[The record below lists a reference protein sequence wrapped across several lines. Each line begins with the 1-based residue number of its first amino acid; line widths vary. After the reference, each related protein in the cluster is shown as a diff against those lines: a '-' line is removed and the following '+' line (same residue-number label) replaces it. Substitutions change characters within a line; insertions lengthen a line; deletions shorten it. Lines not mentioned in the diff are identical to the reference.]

1 MKEVSKIIAVRLIML
16 IILFIKLGLGTI
28 GIPLHKFLNFFQKLN
43 ISRYKLNFIK
53 TVNIAVAV
61 LFFMMHFNFQAKSQE
76 INRDSTQFRSNVTL
90 NDTIPRPD
98 STRIDRLNSTRFNKS
113 QLDSILATI
122 EADTVKQDSIP
133 PPPVG
138 DIKTT
143 VVYKAQD
150 SITLNMI
157 TRDVK
162 MFGNANIDYKPISL
176 SANEVT
182 VNWSDN
188 LMQAEGSTD
197 STGRKIGTPVFQN
210 GSETYETDVIKYNF
224 KTERARITGLVTT
237 QGDGFI
243 HADEVFKNEKGELFN
258 KTTLYTT
265 CNLAHPHF
273 SIKARKVKVIPGQ
286 EMISGPF
293 NMILN
298 DVPLPL
304 GFPFGI
310 FPDQQHRSSG
320 IIFPTFGEETR
331 RGFYLRQGG
340 YYFAIN
346 DYINLEI
353 TGDIYTK
360 GGWAVRAASTY
371 NKRYSYRG
379 NLLFNFTKLKTENE
393 STLEM
398 RESND
403 FRFSWSHSP
412 QSRGTGRFSASVDL
426 ASSSYSDNNILQSQ
440 QDQIKTNLSSS
451 INYSKSFSGTPISIG
466 LAARFNQNLNTRLA
480 NISLPEFT
488 LNVQNIYPFKGK
500 ASSGRKW
507 YEKIVFR
514 YSMAASNKITNRI
527 ETEEGDTILELNSET
542 IPMLIKQG
550 SNGVNHTIPLSTS
563 LKVLKHFKINPSIN
577 YQERWYFKKLDYF
590 YNEESK
596 KVESDTLEGFNAVRE
611 YRAAVGLNTILYGTV
626 FFKKKE
632 YGVQAIRHQ
641 MIPSISYSYRPD
653 FSDPRFDYYQEVQ
666 RDSLGN
672 TRLYSRYAGFVYG
685 APGQGESSSISL
697 NITNSLE
704 LKVLSRKDT
713 TGKAEKVVLLRNFGI
728 STSYNMAAD
737 SFKLSNINL
746 SAATNLLQN
755 KEFAGATTTGL
766 NLNWRGTIDP
776 YVYILDSVR
785 VNNGTET
792 IYQRKINQFAF
803 NNGQGL
809 GRFASFNISLSTG
822 LRAKRRGGSS
832 SGTDQSRTPNDPF
845 NDPFNDPARFPD
857 EGMENDSEKDAQEYQ
872 DYLAN
877 PDLYVDFNIPWS
889 LQVSYNINYTRVGY
903 REGKITQ
910 SLRFNGDLSLTQKWK
925 MTFSSGYDFENKRFN
940 ETRLGITR
948 DLHCWEMRLDWVPYG
963 RYQSYNFTIR
973 AKSSLLQDLKLSR
986 KRNATD
992 SFTFQ

>member
-1 MKEVSKIIAVRLIML
+1 ML
-16 IILFIKLGLGTI
+16 IILFIKLTFSAI
-28 GIPLHKFLNFFQKLN
+28 EIPLHKFLNFFEKLN
-43 ISRYKLNFIK
+43 IGRYKLNFNK
-53 TVNIAVAV
+53 TFNIVVAAV
-61 LFFMMHFNFQAKSQE
+61 FFIVMINFQAKAQE
-76 INRDSTQFRSNVTL
+76 VEVDSVRISESITAS
-90 NDTIPRPD
+90 DTIPATDTLRVKPPLRPQY
-98 STRIDRLNSTRFNKS
+98 TPEE
-113 QLDSILATI
+113 LDSILATI

-133 PPPVG
+133 PPIG

-143 VVYKAQD
+143 VFYKAKD

-162 MFGNANIDYKPISL
+162 MFGNANIDYTPISL
-176 SANEVT
+176 AADEVT
-182 VNWSDN
+182 VNWNDN
-188 LMQAEGSTD
+188 LMQAEGRED
-197 STGRKIGTPVFQN
+197 STGRKQGTPVFKN
-210 GSETYETDVIKYNF
+210 GPETYETDVIKYNF
-224 KTERARITGLVTT
+224 KTEKAKITGLVTT

-243 HADEVFKNEKGELFN
+243 HADEVFKNERGELFN
-258 KTTLYTT
+258 QTTLYTT
-265 CNLAHPHF
+265 CNLAHPHY

-304 GFPFGI
+304 GFAFGI

-340 YYFAIN
+340 YFFAIN
-346 DYINLEI
+346 DYINLEL

-360 GGWAVRAASTY
+360 GGWAIRGASTY

-393 STLEM
+393 STLITS
-398 RESND
+398 ESND
-403 FRFSWSHSP
+403 FRFSWSHTP
-412 QSRGTGRFSASVDL
+412 QSRGTGRFSASVDI
-426 ASSSYSDNNILQSQ
+426 ASSSYSDNNMLMDQ

-451 INYSKSFSGTPISIG
+451 VNYSKSFTGTPISIG

-527 ETEEGDTILELNSET
+527 ITAEGDSIVDLNSET
-542 IPMLIKQG
+542 IPLLIEQG
-550 SNGVNHTIPLSTS
+550 SNGANHNIPVSLS
-563 LKVLKHFKINPSIN
+563 LNLLKHFKINPSFN
-577 YQERWYFKKLDYF
+577 YQERWYFKKLDHY
-590 YNEESK
+590 YDEESK
-596 KVESDTLEGFNAVRE
+596 GVETDTIAGFSAIRE
-611 YRAAVGLNTILYGTV
+611 YRTAVSLNTILYGTV

-632 YGVQAIRHQ
+632 HGVQAIRHQ
-641 MIPSISYSYRPD
+641 MIPSLSYSYRPD

-672 TRLYSRYAGFVYG
+672 TALLSRYAGFVYG
-685 APGQGESSSISL
+685 SPGRGESSSISL
-697 NITNSLE
+697 NVTNSLE
-704 LKVLSRKDT
+704 MKVLSKKDT
-713 TGKAEKVVLLRNFGI
+713 TGKAEKVILLRNFGL

-737 SFKLSNINL
+737 SFNLAPIAL

-755 KEFAGATTTGL
+755 KDFGSASTTGL
-766 NLNWRGTIDP
+766 TLNWRGTIDP
-776 YVYILDSVR
+776 YLYVLDSTTV
-785 VNNGTET
+785 VNDVET
-792 IYQRKINQFAF
+792 VYQRRVNQFAF

-809 GRFASFNISLSTG
+809 GRFSSFNISLSTG
-822 LRAKRRGGSS
+822 LRAKQRDKSGKAVQGGGADRGLG
-832 SGTDQSRTPNDPF
+832 P
-845 NDPFNDPARFPD
+845 
-857 EGMENDSEKDAQEYQ
+857 GMGPEDFGEVELSSEKDIQEYQ
-872 DYLAN
+872 EYMAN

-889 LQVSYNINYTRVGY
+889 LQVSYNINYTRVGF

-910 SLRFNGDLSLTQKWK
+910 SLRFNGDLSLTNKWK
-925 MTFSSGYDFENKRFN
+925 TTFSSGYDFQNKRFN
-940 ETRLGITR
+940 ETRVGITR

-973 AKSSLLQDLKLSR
+973 AKSALLQDLKLSR
-986 KRNATD
+986 RRNATD